1 MEIFGFWGLFGKDFV
16 YPRLKKKKIF
26 LTFFLLLLEFV
37 LTKRSLFLYTG
48 ELTHFFS
55 PNGKLTI
62 PYTICRKGYLFLTVL
77 KYHVCHMLSCH
88 ISVTISGFSIL
99 FHWSLCEPVQIH
111 PCCNYYSFT
120 VGFWGLVTQIPLII
134 ILSHFWGWEDTL
146 PDDCQIQLF

>member
-55 PNGKLTI
+55 PNV
-62 PYTICRKGYLFLTVL
+62 R
-77 KYHVCHMLSCH
+77 
-88 ISVTISGFSIL
+88 
-99 FHWSLCEPVQIH
+99 
-111 PCCNYYSFT
+111 
-120 VGFWGLVTQIPLII
+120 
-134 ILSHFWGWEDTL
+134 
-146 PDDCQIQLF
+146 